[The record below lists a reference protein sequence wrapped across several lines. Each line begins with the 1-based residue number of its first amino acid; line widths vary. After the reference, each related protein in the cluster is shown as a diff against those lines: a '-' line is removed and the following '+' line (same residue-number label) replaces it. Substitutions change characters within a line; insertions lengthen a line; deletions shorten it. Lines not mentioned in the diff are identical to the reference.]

1 MSEATNQNDQT
12 ITFTPGQ
19 IRHIIVN
26 YMGWEEV
33 DVQGFMEAVQKAM
46 SGRHVPD
53 YLMKLWRETKAKGDL
68 KELAAVETAIA
79 DWKEAS
85 SVFPTHD

>member
-12 ITFTPGQ
+12 ITLTPGQ

-26 YMGWEEV
+26 TMGWEEV

-53 YLMKLWRETKAKGDL
+53 CLMKLWSESKTKGDL
-68 KELAAVETAIA
+68 KELTAVETAIA
-79 DWKEAS
+79 AWKEAS
-85 SVFPTHD
+85 FVFPAHD